1 MQIWPSNASIFGQT
15 FLQGFSHHFRLLTG
29 CCQRFTHPPIVFLS
43 CEANAYFIGSGF
55 VGSLFF
61 FSFRASRGYAP
72 PAHVHCSHKI
82 WRKRETA
89 RSVRAPFSCILKS
102 YTWRH
107 LLSDWFKVLNANDLQ
122 TSSALRLVQKYWIGM
137 SSIVPFVLWNLNKRI
152 LLCDW
157 LHAISTPLTTTVA
170 KVQ

>member
-1 MQIWPSNASIFGQT
+1 MTTRVTEGARRERLWVFELRSRAYPEIWPSIASIFGQT
-15 FLQGFSHHFRLLTG
+15 FLQCFSHHFRLLTG

-61 FSFRASRGYAP
+61 FSRAAALVSRVSRLCPSRAR
-72 PAHVHCSHKI
+72 ALLSLNLTK
-82 WRKRETA
+82 KRGETA
-89 RSVRAPFSCILKS
+89 RSVRGPFSCILKS

-122 TSSALRLVQKYWIGM
+122 TSSALRLVQ
-137 SSIVPFVLWNLNKRI
+137 
-152 LLCDW
+152 
-157 LHAISTPLTTTVA
+157 STE
-170 KVQ
+170 